1 VRPKLPAAWLDS
13 LAVPW
18 GTLPPENFDFAV
30 AALAALRAAGVAGT
44 RVPLDSAHARP

>member
-1 VRPKLPAAWLDS
+1 MRDKLSAAWLDS

-18 GTLPPENFDFAV
+18 GENFGFAV